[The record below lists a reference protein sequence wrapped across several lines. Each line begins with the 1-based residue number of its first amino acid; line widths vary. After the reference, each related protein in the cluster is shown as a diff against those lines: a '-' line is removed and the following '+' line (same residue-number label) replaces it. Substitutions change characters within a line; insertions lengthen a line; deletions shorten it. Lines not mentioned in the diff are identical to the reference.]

1 MSEHP
6 TNLRPYKPLIA
17 ALWALGTLVSFT
29 SMSVAGREAG
39 RTLDTFEIM
48 TYRSLIGVLIVVSI
62 IVARKRQAD
71 IRTNRLGLHLLRNV
85 CHFSGQN
92 LWLYALTV
100 IPLAQVAVL
109 EFSYP
114 VWVALAAPF
123 VLGEQITARRVLS
136 VLLGFTGILLVVRP
150 GIMPINA
157 GTTAALMCAFGFA
170 GAALCTRKLT
180 EDQTTLCVMFWL
192 TAMQAVMGLGMA
204 GYDGVIA
211 LPSAEALPFVIIV
224 GIAGLAGHYCLTT
237 ALSLAPASLVMPM
250 EFLRL
255 PTMAIVGALL
265 YFEPLDPFVLVGSTI
280 ILAANLMN
288 LWKPRQSKQV

>member
-1 MSEHP
+1 MSDQP
-6 TNLRPYKPLIA
+6 APKRQSKSLIA
-17 ALWALGTLVSFT
+17 ALWALGALASFT
-29 SMSVAGREAG
+29 LMSVAGREAG

-48 TYRSLIGVLIVVSI
+48 TYRSLIGVVIVVSI
-62 IVARKRQAD
+62 IIARKRQAD

-123 VLGEQITARRVLS
+123 FLGEEITARRVMS
-136 VLLGFTGILLVVRP
+136 VLLGFAGILLVVRP
-150 GIMPINA
+150 GIMPINS
-157 GTTAALMCAFGFA
+157 GTTASLLCAFGFA

-180 EDQTTLCVMFWL
+180 ADQTTLCVMFWL
-192 TAMQAVMGLGMA
+192 TTMQAVMGLVTA
-204 GYDGVIA
+204 GYDGSIA
-211 LPSAEALPFVIIV
+211 LPTAEALPFVVTV
-224 GIAGLAGHYCLTT
+224 GIAGLVGHFCLTT

-265 YFEPLDPFVLVGSTI
+265 YLEPLDPFVLIGSTI

-288 LWKPRQSKQV
+288 LWKPRLTSRL